1 MRRSTIDALVVH
13 GKFEFNFFL
22 LNGYAIANKLLI
34 FTNKLNVKKKKEK
47 LKQTRDITKMLY
59 DNPRQS
65 CCSFCL
71 IALINAFLFTFA
83 IYIYDKREDE
93 FGC

>member
-1 MRRSTIDALVVH
+1 
-13 GKFEFNFFL
+13 
-22 LNGYAIANKLLI
+22 
-34 FTNKLNVKKKKEK
+34 
-47 LKQTRDITKMLY
+47 MLY